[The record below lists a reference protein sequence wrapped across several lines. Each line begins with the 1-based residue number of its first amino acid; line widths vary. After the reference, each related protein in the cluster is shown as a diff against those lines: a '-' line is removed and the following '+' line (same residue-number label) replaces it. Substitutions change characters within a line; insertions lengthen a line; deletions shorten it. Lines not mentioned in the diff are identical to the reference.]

1 MSERQ
6 PPPPNDGRDP
16 KVRQQAEPMPGDQQL
31 EGPAMRALADGPTGP
46 LKERQPGGLFL
57 LFVVEMWER
66 FSYYGMR
73 ALLVLFMVDQVM
85 NGGMGWTDQQ
95 AGKLYG
101 WYTSLVYLTPVFG
114 GMLADKLLGT
124 HRSMVIGGIIIAL
137 GHFALA
143 GMDIAGAG
151 TTGHDLAFYGG
162 LGLII
167 LGTGFFKPCVSV
179 MVGQLYRTGDP
190 RRDSGFTIFY
200 MGINVGAFLGALA
213 CGWLA
218 KEWGW
223 SWGFGAAGV
232 GMVAGLIVYFIG
244 RPKLLRGI
252 GLPPENPEPV
262 VPVLAKVFGLI
273 GAVALFGGIY
283 VFLNS
288 RGAQADGVDAA
299 VETTKNIWPLIANIY
314 AAVLA
319 VAIVGGLVWFVR
331 IQKQEDRGPMAALFI
346 ICFFVIFFWY
356 AFEQAGS
363 SMNVFA
369 DRRVNLEWLG
379 GREFPAAWFQSV
391 NPFYIL
397 VFAPILAILWR
408 FLGRRRLEPNT
419 PTKMSLGLILLGLGF
434 VLMVMA
440 AFRSDGGEYLPAGT
454 EPLMRVAPYWLLGA
468 YLLHTIGELM
478 LSPIGLSLV
487 TKLAAR
493 QWVSLMMGVW
503 FLSPAIAQL
512 IGGYTFAFNES
523 IQQDGVPPD
532 AFGGQADFFLLFVIT
547 SIGAGVVML
556 AISPLLK
563 KLMHGRV

>member
-6 PPPPNDGRDP
+6 PPRPDDTPDPNM
-16 KVRQQAEPMPGDQQL
+16 RQQGAPMPGDQQL
-31 EGPAMRALADGPTGP
+31 EDPAMRTLAGGPTAP

-57 LFVVEMWER
+57 LFIVEMWER

-151 TTGHDLAFYGG
+151 TAGHDLAFYGG

-179 MVGQLYRTGDP
+179 MVGQLYRQGDP

-218 KEWGW
+218 KQWGW

-232 GMVAGLIVYFIG
+232 GMVAGLLAYFVG

-288 RGAQADGVDAA
+288 RGGNTETAA
-299 VETTKNIWPLIANIY
+299 AAAETTRNIWPMIANIY

-319 VAIVGGLVWFVR
+319 LAILGGLVWFVR
-331 IQKQEDRGPMAALFI
+331 SQKQEDRGPMAALFI

-369 DRRVNLEWLG
+369 ERRVDLRWLG

-419 PTKMSLGLILLGLGF
+419 PTKMSFGLILLGLGF

-440 AFRSDGGEYLPAGT
+440 AFRSDGGEYLPVGT
-454 EPLMRVAPYWLLGA
+454 EPAMRVAPYWLLGA

-487 TKLAAR
+487 TKLAAK

-523 IQQDGVPPD
+523 IQQKGVPPD

-547 SIGAGVVML
+547 SIGAGLVML